1 MRVLHVIQQL
11 GVGGAERVMLA
22 LVRGAQEEGH
32 EVSVAAAPGALVAE
46 AGVPVHPLP
55 LVERRLRRVPLA
67 AAAVARAVRSER
79 PDVVHVHNP
88 AMALAAGMATLRGRR
103 PRSLVSVHG
112 VPSRDDRATARTLRL
127 AGLPVVACGP
137 AIAEALTAQRVPLL
151 ATIPN
156 GVPAP
161 PPPSSK
167 ASVRAEWNLD
177 AERRLVLSVGRLAPE
192 KNHSSVIEAIASVPD
207 AVLAIVG
214 AGPTEAE
221 LRSQAAGAGVA
232 DRVVFA
238 GARAD
243 AWQLMGAAD
252 AVVLASRGEGM
263 PLTVLE
269 ALAIGTPL
277 VATRV
282 RGIVG
287 LVEDGRTAMLVPEG
301 DAAALAAALERV
313 LTDAE
318 LASRLVSAGRKHAE
332 GFDER
337 RMTSAYLQL
346 YSRVV
351 VRSPGLT

>member
-1 MRVLHVIQQL
+1 MRMLHVIQEL

-22 LVRGAQEEGH
+22 LVRGAVEEGH
-32 EVSVAAAPGALVAE
+32 EVAVVAAPGILVAE
-46 AGVPVHPLP
+46 AGVPIYPLP
-55 LVERRLRRVPLA
+55 LVERRLRRVPSA
-67 AAAVARAVRSER
+67 VAAVARALRSER
-79 PDVVHVHNP
+79 PDLVHAHNP
-88 AMALAAGMATLRGRR
+88 AMALAVGMATFRGRR

-112 VPSRDDRATARTLRL
+112 VPERDDGAAAGALRL

-137 AIAEALTAQRVPLL
+137 AIAEALAAQRVPLL

-156 GVPAP
+156 GVPAAP
-161 PPPSSK
+161 PRSGA

-177 AERRLVLSVGRLAPE
+177 AESRLVLSVGRLVPE
-192 KNHSSVIEAIASVPD
+192 KNHSSVIDAIASVPD

-214 AGPTEAE
+214 DGPTEPE
-221 LRSQAAGAGVA
+221 LRSQAAAAGVA

-252 AVVLASRGEGM
+252 VVVLPSRGEGM

-282 RGIVG
+282 RGIAG

-301 DAAALAAALERV
+301 DAGALAAAVEGV

-318 LASRLVSAGRKHAE
+318 LAARLVAAGRKLAA

-337 RMTSAYLQL
+337 SMTSAYLRL
-346 YSRVV
+346 YARVASD
-351 VRSPGLT
+351 RPD